1 MTEKEFNKKWKA
13 ADPDKLSDEE
23 LLQFKQDCFAMYEQA
38 GFLDAFNSPYDE
50 QGEHNGMAFKVV
62 RRATTEEC
70 DLEAMPLWLV
80 EFENG
85 DTAYCY
91 PEEIC
96 KAEKSDR
103 TDSRKTK
110 KNTIAEVRS
119 RAVKTIKDL
128 MNRHGLDTV
137 YASDIDMISSPIIL
151 EDNYDG
157 NNTYTLKYIKLQ
169 PDGTLQFRS
178 SSCFAERNDDED
190 SLPTDVLA
198 GLADWLEDNEN
209 ALGEENTEEE
219 VKKNIQSTRS
229 TVTLEDVLQR
239 YFHCS
244 KPFLKKPRKTHG
256 GEYTEYFTR
265 RGGKAYEQ
273 LVHLIGDLSALG
285 VLRDNRSETIIQ
297 LDAIVRGKC

>member
-1 MTEKEFNKKWKA
+1 MTEKEFDQKWKD

-23 LLQFKQDCFAMYEQA
+23 LRQFKQDCFAMYEQT

-62 RRATTEEC
+62 RRATAEEC

-96 KAEKSDR
+96 KAEKNAP
-103 TDSRKTK
+103 TDSRKTN

-119 RAVKTIKDL
+119 RAVQTIKDL

-157 NNTYTLKYIKLQ
+157 NNTYTLKYIKILS
-169 PDGTLQFRS
+169 DSTLLFRS

-190 SLPTDVLA
+190 SIPTDVLA
-198 GLADWLEDNEN
+198 GLADWLEANED
-209 ALGEENTEEE
+209 ALGEEDSEEE
-219 VKKNIQSTRS
+219 TKNENRSARS
-229 TVTLEDVLQR
+229 TTTLEEILQQ

-244 KPFLKKPRKTHG
+244 KPFLKNPRKTHD
-256 GEYTEYFTR
+256 GEHTEYFTR
-265 RGGKAYEQ
+265 RGGKAYDQ
-273 LVHLIGDLSALG
+273 LVALIGDLGALG
-285 VLRDNRSETIIQ
+285 VLRNNPESIINQ
-297 LDAIVRGKC
+297 LDTIVRGEC

>member
-1 MTEKEFNKKWKA
+1 MTKKEFDEKWKTV
-13 ADPDKLSDEE
+13 DTDKLSDEE
-23 LLQFKQDCFAMYEQA
+23 FQQFKQDCFAMYEQA
-38 GFLDAFNSPYDE
+38 GFLDTFDSPYDE
-50 QGEHNGMAFKVV
+50 QGEHNGMTFKVV

-96 KAEKSDR
+96 KTEKNTQ

-119 RAVKTIKDL
+119 QAVKTIKDL
-128 MNRHGLDTV
+128 MNRHSLDTV

-157 NNTYTLKYIKLQ
+157 NNTYTLKYIKILS
-169 PDGTLQFRS
+169 DSTLLFRS

-190 SLPTDVLA
+190 SIPTDVLA
-198 GLADWLEDNEN
+198 GLADWLEANED
-209 ALGEENTEEE
+209 ALGEEDSEEE
-219 VKKNIQSTRS
+219 TKNENRSARS
-229 TVTLEDVLQR
+229 TVTLEDILQR
-239 YFHCS
+239 YFRCS

-265 RGGKAYEQ
+265 RGGKAYEE
-273 LVHLIGDLSALG
+273 LVALIGDLGMLG
-285 VLRDNRSETIIQ
+285 VLRDNPEGIINQ
-297 LDAIVRGKC
+297 LDTIVRGEC